1 MKKIKNVTLILVS
14 LVVISTPAFAKEFTL
29 TSPQLENGDTME
41 NAQVFNSFGCSG
53 ENISPELN
61 WQNAPKGTKSF
72 AVTMYDPDAP
82 SGSGWW
88 HWVMFNIPAN
98 TSSITL
104 GAGTNM
110 KQLPVG
116 TVSSITDFG
125 VPGYGGACPPA
136 GDKPHRYI
144 VKVVALSVDKLD
156 LDAKAMP
163 AYVGFN
169 VNGAKLAEASIEV
182 MFGR

>member
-1 MKKIKNVTLILVS
+1 MKKIKNIVLAIALV
-14 LVVISTPAFAKEFTL
+14 LVFSSVAFAKEFSL
-29 TSPQLENGDTME
+29 TSPQLKNGGIMENG
-41 NAQVFNSFGCSG
+41 QVFNSFGCSG

-61 WQNAPKGTKSF
+61 WKNAPKGTKSF

-82 SGSGWW
+82 TGSGWW

-98 TSSITL
+98 TNSINL

-110 KQLPVG
+110 KELPAG
-116 TVSSITDFG
+116 TVSSVTDFG

-136 GDKPHRYI
+136 GDKPHHYI
-144 VKVVALSVDKLD
+144 IKVVALSVDKLD

-163 AYVGFN
+163 AFVGFN
-169 VNGAKLAEASIEV
+169 VNGNKLAEASLEV
-182 MFGR
+182 KFGR